1 MASQVYYTN
10 VIDLNKIININIMLK
25 NCFFK
30 TFDQSDA
37 GSCPNWMY
45 D

>member
-10 VIDLNKIININIMLK
+10 DFKKIKNINIMFK